1 MNYIELKIPKPL
13 DTLQLDLLI
22 ADLGETGYESFAEE
36 EDWLLAYIPEKD
48 YDAAAMENI
57 LGAAFS
63 MDDITVTR
71 IAEKNWNEVWE
82 QNYSPV
88 VINERCSIRAPFHET
103 PAKIE
108 YDIVLNPKMAFGTA
122 HHETTAMMISL
133 MLDADLRGKSVLDMG
148 CGTGVLA
155 ILSKMMGAEQVV
167 AIDNDKWAFE
177 NTLENTQLN
186 HLEGIE
192 IKLGDAAL
200 LPGYNHFQFIMA
212 NINRNILMRDIPLY
226 SSKLISDGHLFLSGF
241 LTDDLDDIKT
251 CCSQNGLKFVSQR
264 EKNNWIAA
272 IFQKQ

>member
-13 DTLQLDLLI
+13 DALQFDLLI

-36 EDWLLAYIPEKD
+36 EDWLMAYIPEKD
-48 YDAAAMENI
+48 FDAAAMENI
-57 LGAAFS
+57 LGADFS
-63 MDDITVTR
+63 MDDIIISR

-88 VINERCSIRAPFHET
+88 LVDERCSIRAPFHQAPTEV
-103 PAKIE
+103 E

-122 HHETTAMMISL
+122 HHETTAMMISM
-133 MLDADLRGKSVLDMG
+133 MLEVDFQDKSVLDMG

-155 ILSKMMGAEQVV
+155 ILSKMMGAAQVV

-192 IKLGDAAL
+192 IKHGDAAL
-200 LPGYNHFQFIMA
+200 LAEYKPFQLMLA
-212 NINRNILMRDIPLY
+212 NINRNILMKDIPLY
-226 SSKLISDGHLFLSGF
+226 SETLVSGGQLFLSGF
-241 LTDDLDDIKT
+241 LAEDLENIKA
-251 CCSQNGLKFVSQR
+251 CSSENGLKFVFHR
-264 EKNNWIAA
+264 EKNKWVAA